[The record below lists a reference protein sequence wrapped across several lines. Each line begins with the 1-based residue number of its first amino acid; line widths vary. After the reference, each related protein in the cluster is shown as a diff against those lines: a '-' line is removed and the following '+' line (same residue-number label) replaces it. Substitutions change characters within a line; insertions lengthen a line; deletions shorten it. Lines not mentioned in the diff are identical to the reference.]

1 MATATA
7 RLGNRR
13 NGRANGG
20 GSYNLV
26 DDLLAMAG
34 SLASSRKDFAS
45 SKLETMAGAVRECTS
60 AMPDIPHVKAYASAA
75 AESLDGLAD
84 YVMESDLPAMVADA
98 REFARRHPV
107 ATLTG
112 TIAAGVVIGQLLQS
126 RAAPAP
132 AAVPR
137 RSRKSAAGRSRAKA

>member
-34 SLASSRKDFAS
+34 SLASSRKNFAS
-45 SKLETMAGAVRECTS
+45 AKLETLAGAVRECTS

-84 YVMESDLPAMVADA
+84 YVMESDLATMVADA

-112 TIAAGVVIGQLLQS
+112 TIAAGVVISQMMQS
-126 RAAPAP
+126 RAAPELTASS
-132 AAVPR
+132 R
-137 RSRKSAAGRSRAKA
+137 RTSAARQSRADA

>member
-1 MATATA
+1 MATATE

-20 GSYNLV
+20 SYSLV

-34 SLASSRKDFAS
+34 SLASSRKDYAS
-45 SKLETMAGAVRECTS
+45 AKLETMAEAVRDYTS
-60 AMPDIPHVKAYASAA
+60 AMPDIPHVKAYGSAA
-75 AESLDGLAD
+75 AESLYGLAD
-84 YVMESDLPAMVADA
+84 YVMDSDLPAIVSDA

-126 RAAPAP
+126 RPAPAP
-132 AAVPR
+132 AASPR
-137 RSRKSAAGRSRAKA
+137 RKTAARRSRAKG